1 MSTTA
6 FTVEPIDYEAGLA
19 DLRLVRESVFV
30 REQGVPLALEWDELD
45 PLCKHVI
52 ARDAGGDAIGTGRLT
67 PRHTIGRMA
76 VLPGWRGRGVGDAM
90 LHALMDQ
97 ARALGWQDLSLHA
110 QASAIEFYARHGFL
124 PVGDRFEEAG
134 IDHQSMRRLLG
145 AANPVETREAAIAAV
160 VGVVA
165 TARRQVLVYTRELD
179 PGLLTPEFIDAA
191 AGAGVHRVSLG
202 VQTLADEVQKKVNRI
217 QPFDRVATVTQR
229 LRWAGVPAIN
239 FDLMY
244 GLPGQTPE
252 NVEASV
258 RQALTLRPDRVAVF
272 GYAHVPW
279 MKKQQV
285 MIREAELADAQGRWD
300 QAEAADEAL
309 VAAGYVR
316 VGLDHYALPG
326 DPLVEAL
333 GQGRLRRNFQGY
345 TDDPAPVMI
354 PIGPSSIGRLGR
366 GFVQNQVQTHHWGRA
381 VEAGELPV
389 ARRLAVAA
397 GDDLRA
403 AVIERLMCDLAVD
416 VAAVCTSHGVSPDAL
431 DACLEDLRPLQAE
444 GLCRLDGRRVAIPEP
459 ARRLMRTVA
468 ACFDQRLS
476 EGGRRHARAV

>member
-1 MSTTA
+1 MTELLATRPQ
-6 FTVEPIDYEAGLA
+6 TVEGAVPASWLAQAARSLPRYTSYPTALAFEPAQDDAEARRWLSEIRPDQALSVYVHVPFCKRLCWYCGCHTSVFHEYDRVRNFFETLKLEAGLWA
-19 DLRLVRESVFV
+19 DALPEHGGAQHLHFGGGSPNALAPAHFAELVGLLKARF
-30 REQGVPLALEWDELD
+30 GVQP
-45 PLCKHVI
+45 
-52 ARDAGGDAIGTGRLT
+52 DA
-67 PRHTIGRMA
+67 
-76 VLPGWRGRGVGDAM
+76 
-90 LHALMDQ
+90 
-97 ARALGWQDLSLHA
+97 
-110 QASAIEFYARHGFL
+110 E
-124 PVGDRFEEAG
+124 
-134 IDHQSMRRLLG
+134 
-145 AANPVETREAAIAAV
+145 IAA
-160 VGVVA
+160 
-165 TARRQVLVYTRELD
+165 ELD

-191 AGAGVHRVSLG
+191 AGAGVNRVSLG
-202 VQTLADEVQKKVNRI
+202 VQTLDDEVQRKVNRI
-217 QPFDRVATVTQR
+217 QPFDRVATVTER

-244 GLPGQTPE
+244 GLPGQTPQ

-285 MIREAELADAQGRWD
+285 MIREQDLADAQGRWD
-300 QAEAADEAL
+300 QAEAADGAL
-309 VAAGYVR
+309 VAAGYIR

-366 GFVQNQVQTHHWGRA
+366 GFVQNQVQTHNWSRA
-381 VEAGELPV
+381 IEGGGLPV
-389 ARRLAVAA
+389 ARRLPVSP
-397 GDDLRA
+397 GDELRA

-416 VAAVCTSHGVSPDAL
+416 VGAVCVSQGFGADAL
-431 DACLEDLRPLQAE
+431 DACLDGVRALETE

-468 ACFDQRLS
+468 ACFDERLS
-476 EGGRRHARAV
+476 DGGRRHARAV